1 MCSLIVCT
9 VHYQSILL
17 CANKESLLLL
27 RIYIKTTS
35 GVMSYAGVYVC
46 IVGLHALCNVYS

>member
-1 MCSLIVCT
+1 M
-9 VHYQSILL
+9 HYQSILL